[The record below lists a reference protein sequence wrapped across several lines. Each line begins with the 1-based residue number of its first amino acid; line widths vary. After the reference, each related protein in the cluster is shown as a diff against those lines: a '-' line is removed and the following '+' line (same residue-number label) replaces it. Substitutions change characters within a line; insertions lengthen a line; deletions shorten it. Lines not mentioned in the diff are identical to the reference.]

1 MIARLYTFQYLN
13 LKEKYLMKIKRIL
26 QLTVISLTL
35 SSCAAMLNMMY
46 KISATKA
53 DKVFALKGYEMAGD
67 MVCKP
72 ERKEVP
78 SQFRPKDYIKCNGTT
93 KDSRRAEYNGGIL
106 LEADSNGHKG
116 HFEGLIDGKKVFV
129 DFGEDDL

>member
-1 MIARLYTFQYLN
+1 
-13 LKEKYLMKIKRIL
+13 MKIKRIL

-46 KISATKA
+46 EIAATKA
-53 DKVFALKGYEMAGD
+53 DKVFEKNGYAMAGD

-72 ERKEVP
+72 DRNNVP
-78 SQFRPKDYIKCNGTT
+78 SQFRAKDYIKCSGTT

-106 LEADSNGHKG
+106 LEADSNGHKA